1 MNFIQSL
8 KAKTILTSYYRGPL
22 DVGPCVQPILV
33 GGAANV
39 RLTKAYCYSTFNA
52 NQTIKYFLVGHLVS
66 AGTQHYEVKH
76 LREYYAAADS
86 VLVLNK

>member
-8 KAKTILTSYYRGPL
+8 KAKTILTSYYRRPL

-39 RLTKAYCYSTFNA
+39 GLTKAYCYSTFNA
-52 NQTIKYFLVGHLVS
+52 NQTIKYFPVGHLVS
-66 AGTQHYEVKH
+66 AGTQDY
-76 LREYYAAADS
+76 
-86 VLVLNK
+86 